1 MLNKYYHLTYIFY
14 PFMQQWYTWYWANI
28 TYFIIDVDN
37 NSMET
42 QYANFM
48 SQNWVVE
55 VISDSYGIP
64 YVMTHILQVL
74 FKIYFGRIV
83 VILLTPPAFSEK

>member
-1 MLNKYYHLTYIFY
+1 
-14 PFMQQWYTWYWANI
+14 
-28 TYFIIDVDN
+28 
-37 NSMET
+37 MET